1 MMAEGAGRVRIAER
15 DVAILARARWRTLAD
30 VLMDAADTAER
41 AAGRIPQDG
50 PALREAAVTL
60 RNAATIADGLARP

>member
-15 DVAILARARWRTLAD
+15 DAAYLARARWQTLAGQ
-30 VLMDAADTAER
+30 LRDAGDAAER
-41 AAGRIPQDG
+41 AAGRIPQDA

-60 RNAATIADGLARP
+60 RNAATLADGLARP